1 MNKIIVKSLKKNKKK
16 SYYDVVIE
24 NKNYLFSEE
33 IVVKYRLVENKE
45 ID

>member
-33 IVVKYRLVENKE
+33 IVVKYRLVENK
-45 ID
+45 